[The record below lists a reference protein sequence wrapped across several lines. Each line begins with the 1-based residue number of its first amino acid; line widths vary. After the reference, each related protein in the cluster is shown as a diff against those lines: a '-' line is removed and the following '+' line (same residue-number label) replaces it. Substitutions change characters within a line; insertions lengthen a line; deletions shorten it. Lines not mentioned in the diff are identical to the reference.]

1 MQQTKLIIAMILL
14 LLLGI
19 FTVQNASVITINL
32 FFWQFSISRALM
44 IFFVLSIGV
53 IIGLVLDTYI
63 YTHQFPKNARKQP

>member
-14 LLLGI
+14 LLLVI

-32 FFWQFSISRALM
+32 FFWQYSISRALM

-53 IIGLVLDTYI
+53 IIGLVLGTYI
-63 YTHQFPKNARKQP
+63 LTHQPPKDSR